1 MSLVAIYGLLFGS
14 LASLYLAALV
24 TALGFA
30 NGLKLAFRK
39 GSLVTVEINVDQQDR
54 GAK

>member
-1 MSLVAIYGLLFGS
+1 MSLVAISGLLVGS

-39 GSLVTVEINVDQQDR
+39 GSFVTVEIDIDKQDR
-54 GAK
+54 GAA